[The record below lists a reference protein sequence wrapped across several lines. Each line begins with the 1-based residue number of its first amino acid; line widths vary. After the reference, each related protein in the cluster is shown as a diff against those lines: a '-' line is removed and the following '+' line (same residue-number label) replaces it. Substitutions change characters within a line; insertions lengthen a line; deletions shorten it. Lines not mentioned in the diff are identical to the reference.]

1 MLQGSLENFALDE
14 VLGLLSGTTKTGQL
28 EIAGNRGTGTLVFHD
43 GRLING
49 TASFTANGTELE
61 DVMFELLR
69 YGDGTFTF
77 SLRDVDPGEVVE
89 NVSTVLANAEARL
102 QDWRSIESVVPSL
115 NHQVVPVLELPSD
128 EVTVSRDEWA
138 TLMTIGTGCPASHV
152 CDRLSLGE
160 VEGSRRIKNLAERL
174 LVNVTEPI
182 GSYRRSRAGN
192 AEAATATATGATGA
206 TGATAPAAAGT
217 ASTPAATSPA
227 APSAPS
233 APAAPAAP
241 APQPVS
247 ADTAPSL
254 EALASND
261 QPGPALSSVMADRPP
276 MPPVPSADELPT
288 ETPAAAV
295 PPGPPS
301 PSEIAGFGENIED
314 ASELM
319 DTVEDARGGILARYL
334 KGEE

>member
-14 VLGLLSGTTKTGQL
+14 VLGLLSGTSKTGQL

-152 CDRLSLGE
+152 CDRLTLGE

-182 GSYRRSRAGN
+182 GSYRRSKAGN
-192 AEAATATATGATGA
+192 AEAASTGGATGTTGEA
-206 TGATAPAAAGT
+206 VAAAAASTGATAT
-217 ASTPAATSPA
+217 
-227 APSAPS
+227 APS
-233 APAAPAAP
+233 APAAPTAPAAP
-241 APQPVS
+241 EPVS

-261 QPGPALSSVMADRPP
+261 QPSPALGSVMADRPP
-276 MPPVPSADELPT
+276 MPPVPGADELQA
-288 ETPAAAV
+288 ETQAEIPAAAV

-319 DTVEDARGGILARYL
+319 ETVEDARGGILARYL

>member
-14 VLGLLSGTTKTGQL
+14 VLGLLSGTSKTGQL

-77 SLRDVDPGEVVE
+77 SLRDVEPGEVVE

-102 QDWRSIESVVPSL
+102 QDWRSIETVVPSL

-152 CDRLSLGE
+152 CDRLTLGE
-160 VEGSRRIKNLAERL
+160 VEGSRRIKDLAERM

-182 GSYRRSRAGN
+182 GSYRRSQAAR
-192 AEAATATATGATGA
+192 AEAERGATGTTA
-206 TGATAPAAAGT
+206 SARTPIPAPVAPAK
-217 ASTPAATSPA
+217 
-227 APSAPS
+227 
-233 APAAPAAP
+233 PAAP
-241 APQPVS
+241 APAPSPAAAAKTETVGT
-247 ADTAPSL
+247 DTAPSL
-254 EALASND
+254 EELASAD
-261 QPGPALSSVMADRPP
+261 SSGPALGSIMADRPNAP
-276 MPPVPSADELPT
+276 A
-288 ETPAAAV
+288 PAAPVAEAPV
-295 PPGPPS
+295 ESTSAATPPGPPS
-301 PSEIAGFGENIED
+301 PSEIAGFGEKIED

-319 DTVEDARGGILARYL
+319 ETVEDARGGILARYL

>member
-14 VLGLLSGTTKTGQL
+14 VLGLLSGTSKTGQL

-43 GRLING
+43 GRLVDG
-49 TASFTANGTELE
+49 SASFTANGGELE

-69 YGDGTFTF
+69 YDDGTFTF
-77 SLRDVDPGEVVE
+77 SQRDVVPGDVIE

-138 TLMTIGTGCPASHV
+138 TLMTVGSGCPASHV

-160 VEGSRRIKNLAERL
+160 VEGSRRIKNLAERM
-174 LVNVTEPI
+174 LVSVSEPV
-182 GSYRRSRAGN
+182 GSYRRSRTTTSETVRPSVSAPTSIAPKTDVP
-192 AEAATATATGATGA
+192 AEPV
-206 TGATAPAAAGT
+206 APAADLSRPGSET
-217 ASTPAATSPA
+217 AA
-227 APSAPS
+227 
-233 APAAPAAP
+233 
-241 APQPVS
+241 
-247 ADTAPSL
+247 SL
-254 EALASND
+254 EALAGTDSAS
-261 QPGPALSSVMADRPP
+261 GPTLGSIMADRP
-276 MPPVPSADELPT
+276 ATPT
-288 ETPAAAV
+288 STSSEAKDATV

-301 PSEIAGFGENIED
+301 PSEIAGFGENVED

-319 DTVEDARGGILARYL
+319 ETIEDARGGILARYL
-334 KGEE
+334 RGEE

>member
-14 VLGLLSGTTKTGQL
+14 VLGLLSGTSKTGQL

-152 CDRLSLGE
+152 CDRLTLGE

-182 GSYRRSRAGN
+182 GSYRRSKASNG
-192 AEAATATATGATGA
+192 EAASTGGG
-206 TGATAPAAAGT
+206 TGATAPAANAAPAAG
-217 ASTPAATSPA
+217 ATPAAT
-227 APSAPS
+227 

-241 APQPVS
+241 VAPATPQPVS

-261 QPGPALSSVMADRPP
+261 QPGPALGSVMADRPP
-276 MPPVPSADELPT
+276 MPPVPSADELPAD
-288 ETPAAAV
+288 TPAAAV

>member
-14 VLGLLSGTTKTGQL
+14 VLGLLSGTSKTGQL

-77 SLRDVDPGEVVE
+77 SLRDVEPGETVE

-102 QDWRSIESVVPSL
+102 QDWRSIEAVVPSL

-138 TLMTIGTGCPASHV
+138 TLMTIGTGCPGSHV
-152 CDRLSLGE
+152 CDRLTLGE
-160 VEGSRRIKNLAERL
+160 VEGSRRIKDLAERM

-182 GSYRRSRAGN
+182 GSYRRSQAARTEPATNG
-192 AEAATATATGATGA
+192 ATGTTATATAAPA
-206 TGATAPAAAGT
+206 SAPVATAPV
-217 ASTPAATSPA
+217 
-227 APSAPS
+227 
-233 APAAPAAP
+233 APAKPA

-247 ADTAPSL
+247 ADTAKSL
-254 EALASND
+254 EALASAD
-261 QPGPALSSVMADRPP
+261 GSGPALGSVMADRPQ
-276 MPPVPSADELPT
+276 S
-288 ETPAAAV
+288 TPAPAA
-295 PPGPPS
+295 P
-301 PSEIAGFGENIED
+301 
-314 ASELM
+314 
-319 DTVEDARGGILARYL
+319 
-334 KGEE
+334 